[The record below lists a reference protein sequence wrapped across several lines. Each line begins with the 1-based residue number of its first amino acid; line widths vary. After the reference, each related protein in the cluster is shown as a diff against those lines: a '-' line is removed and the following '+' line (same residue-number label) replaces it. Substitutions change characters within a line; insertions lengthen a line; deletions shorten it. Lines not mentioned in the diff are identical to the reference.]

1 MPNGLKAQVHPI
13 GGKMLRPFLTNE
25 TTDVMVNY
33 VYAYLKAKPKTKK
46 NIRDA
51 LLLAQTSIV
60 NHVRKGQIDKK

>member
-1 MPNGLKAQVHPI
+1 VHPIGGKKPI
-13 GGKMLRPFLTNE
+13 GGKMLRPFLTDE
-25 TTDVMVNY
+25 TTDVMTNY